1 MGGSMR
7 AALIA
12 MSLVLLGACT
22 EGPIAFCDLCQN
34 SDPALPVPHE
44 NIQRIE
50 LISSDVRLPSS
61 ATNVHFA
68 MRCGI
73 DCTQF
78 IRFDAPIADARAFA
92 ASLLFEHPL
101 AAGQNPWVRSS
112 WTHMHR
118 QVPPDDILGLHWWP
132 VGFPS
137 EVEGGDNGLYAP
149 RGGLVSLVLLP
160 RGVQATVWLSPFN
173 T

>member
-1 MGGSMR
+1 MR
-7 AALIA
+7 AALI
-12 MSLVLLGACT
+12 VLMLLILCGCS
-22 EGPIAFCDLCQN
+22 EGPLAFCDLCQN
-34 SDPALPVPHE
+34 SDPALPVPRE

-50 LISSDVRLPSS
+50 LIASHVRLPSS

-78 IRFDAPIADARAFA
+78 VRFDAPIADARAFA

-101 AAGQNPWVRSS
+101 ARGQDPWVRSS
-112 WTHMHR
+112 WTQMHR
-118 QVPPDDILGLHWWP
+118 TVPPDILELNWWP
-132 VGFPS
+132 SRFP
-137 EVEGGDNGLYAP
+137 EEIEGGDNGLSSS

-160 RGVQATVWLSPFN
+160 RGGRATVWLSPFN